1 MRGEGISFPPCH
13 LWAEES
19 EASSLE
25 LLCCGWGT
33 GPLPRELL
41 GYLHASP
48 TKGSWDPVL
57 AQASHLEEL
66 EHLRSGFAQQQQ
78 QERAQHES
86 ELEHLRVYFEK
97 KLKDAEKTYQE
108 DLTVFQQRLQEARE
122 DSLESTEI
130 R

>member
-1 MRGEGISFPPCH
+1 MSSFVCFT
-13 LWAEES
+13 LG
-19 EASSLE
+19 
-25 LLCCGWGT
+25 C
-33 GPLPRELL
+33 LP
-41 GYLHASP
+41 ASP
-48 TKGSWDPVL
+48 AKGSWDPVL

-122 DSLESTEI
+122 DSLESAEI

>member
-1 MRGEGISFPPCH
+1 MCAP
-13 LWAEES
+13 LWGDDV
-19 EASSLE
+19 
-25 LLCCGWGT
+25 LL
-33 GPLPRELL
+33 P
-41 GYLHASP
+41 A
-48 TKGSWDPVL
+48 KGSWEPLL

-66 EHLRSGFAQQQQ
+66 QHLRSDFAQQQQ

-97 KLKDAEKTYQE
+97 KLNDAEKTYQE

-122 DSLESTEI
+122 ESLESAEI